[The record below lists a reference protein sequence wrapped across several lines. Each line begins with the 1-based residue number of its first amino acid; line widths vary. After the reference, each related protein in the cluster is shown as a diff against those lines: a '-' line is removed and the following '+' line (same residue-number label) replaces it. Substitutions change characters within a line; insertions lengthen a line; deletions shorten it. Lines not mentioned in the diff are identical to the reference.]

1 MSRPTNSIGYIKLPG
16 ETENRPLVPYA
27 LGYGTSNSYQATL
40 PQLTADSEII
50 IDKQDQ
56 TISGYKN
63 FTSGL
68 KTTSVDFEATSTHNM
83 SITRDD
89 V

>member
-50 IDKQDQ
+50 INKQNQ

-68 KTTSVDFEATSTHNM
+68 KTARVDISVNNTQSL
-83 SITRDD
+83 SITTDGY
-89 V
+89 